1 MQADML
7 ELEALQS
14 SKQSQLVLFQE
25 EKARLEEDED
35 VPLRLKQ
42 GQVEVQPQGLVDS
55 SLDHAVLVSQQLVQ
69 VGFLWSPPLALAS
82 FPPLHTLLTYPLSLL
97 LCSPFA
103 LSLPLLTFPLSL
115 HLPVSSLLSE

>member
-7 ELEALQS
+7 QLEGLQS
-14 SKQSQLVLFQE
+14 RKQSQLALFQE
-25 EKARLEEDED
+25 EKARLEEDVD

-69 VGFLWSPPLALAS
+69 VSFLWSPPL
-82 FPPLHTLLTYPLSLL
+82 P
-97 LCSPFA
+97 
-103 LSLPLLTFPLSL
+103 
-115 HLPVSSLLSE
+115 